1 MDTTEDRIKTE
12 HAVILR
18 EAQDCRVTTATEYQH
33 GAELMRVLY
42 FAERRV
48 LRVFE
53 PMKQKAHAAWKE
65 VCNTENEYIKPLQ
78 AASLKVKGA
87 MMTWK
92 AQEDAKAAAEA
103 RRLQAIADEEARKAR
118 EKLEAQA
125 ARAEAKGRDEKAEAL
140 REQAATTIAPT
151 VMVPVAAPKVDGLS
165 TRKTWKA
172 RVVNP
177 KAVPREWLVVD
188 EAALNAFA
196 RSTKGLKRVAG
207 VEFYEDESFAQRRK

>member
-18 EAQDCRVTTATEYQH
+18 EAQDCRVTTAAQYQD

-42 FAERRV
+42 EAEKTV
-48 LRVFE
+48 TGFFD
-53 PMKQKAHAAWKE
+53 PMKRAAHAAWRAVCDKE
-65 VCNTENEYIKPLQ
+65 NTYVKPLQ
-78 AASLKVKGA
+78 AASLRVKGA

-103 RRLQAIADEEARKAR
+103 RRLQAIADADARKTR

-125 ARAEAKGRDEKAEAL
+125 ERAEAKGRDERAEQL
-140 REQAATTIAPT
+140 REQAATVIAPT

-172 RVVNP
+172 RVVDAN
-177 KAVPREWLVVD
+177 AVPREWLVVD

-196 RSTKGLKRVAG
+196 RSTKGLKRVSG
-207 VEFYEDESFAQRRK
+207 VEFYEEESFTRRG